1 MLQRGEIAI
10 MRVSALLISLDFF
23 RCNSISS
30 TDPCELASILT
41 GKRIIQLLDG
51 KLWSPGKVFHQVHR
65 IHLSFVSLFDILA

>member
-30 TDPCELASILT
+30 TDPCELASTLT
-41 GKRIIQLLDG
+41 EKKGRIIFLLDG
-51 KLWSPGKVFHQVHR
+51 KLFFSWESFSPGPPHPSKLCEF
-65 IHLSFVSLFDILA
+65 I